1 VRGVRAPGE
10 EATKKAVTV
19 STRVRVRVEGI
30 VQGVGFRPFVF
41 RLAEELG
48 LGGFVGNDAAGVVI
62 EAEGLP
68 EAVDRLVA
76 TLREAPP
83 PLAIVEAVRVAPLGP
98 VGETGF
104 SIATSEGGGQRQ
116 TLISPDVATCADC
129 LAEVAD
135 PGDRRYRYPFTN
147 CTNCGPR
154 FTITRDVPYDRPN
167 TTMAAFDMCAACAAE
182 YEDPRDR
189 RYHAQPVCCP
199 ACGPRLAFYGK
210 GDNASG
216 EAALTAA
223 ATALAQGAV
232 VAIKGLGGYH
242 LAALAHDDDAV
253 ATLRARKHREDKPFA
268 LMVADATDAARLCH
282 VDEHE
287 TALLTSPRAPIV
299 LLARRG
305 DAPVAHAVAPGN
317 RELGVMLP
325 YTPLHHLLLG
335 DVGAPIVLTSGN
347 MSDEPIAYLDDEAAR
362 RLAPIADAFL
372 THDRPIHMRVDDS
385 VARVVRGEPMLL
397 RRARGYA
404 PQPIPLAHPCPRPAL
419 ACGAEL
425 KHTFALAQQRRAVVS
440 HHIGDLENYETLRSF
455 TEGVAHYTRLFDI
468 VPQVVAHDLHPE
480 YLSTKH
486 AGELDAVELAGV
498 QHHHAHIASCLA
510 DNGRA
515 ERVIGVAFDGIGLG
529 TDDTIWGG
537 EILAA
542 DLTGFERTAF
552 LDPVPLPGATT
563 AIRQPWRMAAAWLDA
578 AYDGQPPNDL
588 DVVTRNHHQWA
599 DVLAVARSGVNS
611 PPTSSMG
618 RLFDAVAALA
628 GVRDTI
634 TYEGQAAVE
643 LEQRA
648 DPGQTAAYPLPVD
661 DAEAPL
667 RLRAREMIAAIVE
680 DLRAGRSAATV
691 AGRFHAGVAA
701 AVTAVCRAARERTG
715 LSSVALSGG
724 VFQNRLLAHRCADEL
739 ERAGFEV
746 LLHRRV
752 PPNDGGISLG
762 QLAVAAARD
771 RQRFDAGDTR

>member
-1 VRGVRAPGE
+1 
-10 EATKKAVTV
+10 
-19 STRVRVRVEGI
+19 
-30 VQGVGFRPFVF
+30 
-41 RLAEELG
+41 
-48 LGGFVGNDAAGVVI
+48 VV
-62 EAEGLP
+62 L
-68 EAVDRLVA
+68 
-76 TLREAPP
+76 
-83 PLAIVEAVRVAPLGP
+83 
-98 VGETGF
+98 
-104 SIATSEGGGQRQ
+104 
-116 TLISPDVATCADC
+116 
-129 LAEVAD
+129 
-135 PGDRRYRYPFTN
+135 
-147 CTNCGPR
+147 
-154 FTITRDVPYDRPN
+154 
-167 TTMAAFDMCAACAAE
+167 
-182 YEDPRDR
+182 
-189 RYHAQPVCCP
+189 
-199 ACGPRLAFYGK
+199 
-210 GDNASG
+210 
-216 EAALTAA
+216 
-223 ATALAQGAV
+223 
-232 VAIKGLGGYH
+232 
-242 LAALAHDDDAV
+242 
-253 ATLRARKHREDKPFA
+253 
-268 LMVADATDAARLCH
+268 
-282 VDEHE
+282 
-287 TALLTSPRAPIV
+287 
-299 LLARRG
+299 RRG
-305 DAPVAHAVAPGN
+305 
-317 RELGVMLP
+317 E
-325 YTPLHHLLLG
+325 
-335 DVGAPIVLTSGN
+335 
-347 MSDEPIAYLDDEAAR
+347 
-362 RLAPIADAFL
+362 
-372 THDRPIHMRVDDS
+372 
-385 VARVVRGEPMLL
+385 RGEV
-397 RRARGYA
+397 G
-404 PQPIPLAHPCPRPAL
+404 
-419 ACGAEL
+419 
-425 KHTFALAQQRRAVVS
+425 
-440 HHIGDLENYETLRSF
+440 
-455 TEGVAHYTRLFDI
+455 
-468 VPQVVAHDLHPE
+468 
-480 YLSTKH
+480 
-486 AGELDAVELAGV
+486 VELAGV